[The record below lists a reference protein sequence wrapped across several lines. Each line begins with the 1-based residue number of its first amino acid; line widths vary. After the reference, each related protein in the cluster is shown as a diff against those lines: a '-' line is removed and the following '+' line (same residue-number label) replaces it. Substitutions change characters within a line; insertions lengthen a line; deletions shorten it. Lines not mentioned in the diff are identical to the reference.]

1 MFRRKA
7 LLDSPSMRGV
17 VSFHPVDLAFF
28 DEMTASLAAGRKV
41 NPEAFLQTAA
51 RVRRNGWVARRFAVA
66 LRDIAASAEA
76 PKADPA
82 SNLWHRLRTNLE
94 RMDFRPDEVARL
106 AAKHLEPDLHLDG
119 RPFFVAEGSAERVA
133 DAVALYAGAESED
146 AAEKIARD
154 QLARMD
160 PVLAAGLEPAEIP
173 DLGSDLTY
181 RNDLLGSLKQIHDL
195 ARSAREDR
203 TWADGDASPR
213 PAREVL
219 PNELPWRA
227 VAMHAKSVPFWVALD
242 VDGLET
248 ICRAAGV
255 LAPDCLSPAWR
266 LFAEAC
272 EAYPEMRTSLKLEMS
287 KARDVGAFVAP
298 GEVGRLVEFL
308 TLHGARIIGAATR
321 AGEGPMA
328 TALLRKIK
336 ECAVYAQK
344 RGFGYL
350 EASGILPP
358 ERED

>member
-1 MFRRKA
+1 
-7 LLDSPSMRGV
+7 MRGV
-17 VSFHPVDLAFF
+17 VSFHPVDLKFF
-28 DEMTASLAAGRKV
+28 DEMIASLAAGRKV

-51 RVRRNGWVARRFAVA
+51 RVRRNGWAARRFAIA
-66 LRDIAASAEA
+66 LRDFAAAAEA

-82 SNLWHRLRTNLE
+82 SNLWQRLRTNLE
-94 RMDFRPDEVARL
+94 RMDYRPDEVARL
-106 AAKHLEPDLHLDG
+106 AAKHFDPDLHLDG
-119 RPFFVAEGSAERVA
+119 RPFFVSEGSAERVA
-133 DAVALYAGAESED
+133 DVVTLYAAADSEQ

-154 QLARMD
+154 QLAKMD
-160 PVLAAGLEPAEIP
+160 PVLSGGLDPAEIP

-181 RNDLLGSLKQIHDL
+181 RNDLLGALKKIHDL
-195 ARSAREDR
+195 GRAARDDR
-203 TWADGDASPR
+203 PWAGGEESPH

-219 PNELPWRA
+219 PHELPWRA
-227 VAMHAKSVPFWVALD
+227 VAMHARFVPFWIAND

-272 EAYPEMRTSLKLEMS
+272 ESYPDLRASLKLEMS
-287 KARDVGAFVAP
+287 RARDVGAFVSP
-298 GEVGRLVEFL
+298 GETGKLVEFL
-308 TLHGARIIGAATR
+308 TLNGARIIGAATR

-328 TALLRKIK
+328 TSLLRKIK
-336 ECAVYAQK
+336 ECAMYALK
-344 RGFGYL
+344 HGFGYL